1 MRKLID
7 QTIRGVRK
15 SMAEGY
21 KTIKDVQTLEA
32 ARMLVGTDWT
42 HEHRN
47 VDGSIY
53 IWNSNGKTKAMW
65 SKREKELR
73 KY

>member
-7 QTIRGVRK
+7 QTIRGARK

-21 KTIKDVQTLEA
+21 KTIKDIQTLED

-65 SKREKELR
+65 LKREKELR